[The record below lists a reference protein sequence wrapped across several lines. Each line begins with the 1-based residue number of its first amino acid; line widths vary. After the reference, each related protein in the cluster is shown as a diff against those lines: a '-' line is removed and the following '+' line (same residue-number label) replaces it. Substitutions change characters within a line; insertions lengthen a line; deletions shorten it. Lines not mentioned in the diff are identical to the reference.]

1 MKQDSLIKSESLR
14 KCISFLEELF
24 KEYGPLDFSV
34 RFWNGHVYGP
44 APGRPAAFSIVLNHP
59 GALRQM
65 FRPPSDRSLGE
76 SFIFRDFDLEGDMES
91 AFAVSDYF
99 ISRQWRIPKILR
111 HSLSLMRLP
120 KKISGLKKDLAAEIS
135 GQAHSPQRDRKAI
148 RYHYD
153 VSNDFF
159 KTFLDTR
166 LVYSCAYFSKPDE
179 SLDSAQVNKLD
190 YVCRKLRL
198 KPGEKLLD
206 IGCGWGTLLVHAAK
220 KFGAICTGI
229 TLSKNQAEYARQKIS
244 SEGVSNTCEAHIR
257 HYREQEGESVYDKIV
272 SIGMFEHVGEAKL
285 GEYFARAW
293 KLLKPGGV
301 FLNHGIA
308 QGIKYL
314 DSRDSFVDN
323 YVFPDGDLLPINKTL
338 AYAEQK
344 GFEIRDLESLREHYM
359 LTLRNWV
366 GRLEENRY
374 EAVLAAGD
382 VKYRTWK
389 LFMSG
394 SAHGFKTGK
403 LNVYQALLL
412 KPQDGPSALPL
423 TRADWY

>member
-1 MKQDSLIKSESLR
+1 
-14 KCISFLEELF
+14 
-24 KEYGPLDFSV
+24 
-34 RFWNGHVYGP
+34 
-44 APGRPAAFSIVLNHP
+44 
-59 GALRQM
+59 
-65 FRPPSDRSLGE
+65 
-76 SFIFRDFDLEGDMES
+76 
-91 AFAVSDYF
+91 
-99 ISRQWRIPKILR
+99 
-111 HSLSLMRLP
+111 LSLMRLP
-120 KKISGLKKDLAAEIS
+120 KKISRLKKDLAAEIS
-135 GQAHSPQRDRKAI
+135 GQAHSPESDRNAI

-153 VSNDFF
+153 VSNEFF
-159 KTFLDTR
+159 ITFLDTR
-166 LVYSCAYFSKPDE
+166 LIYSCAYFSKPDE
-179 SLDSAQVNKLD
+179 SLDSAQANKLD

-206 IGCGWGTLLVHAAK
+206 IGCGWGGLLVHAAK
-220 KFGAICTGI
+220 KYGASCTGI
-229 TLSKNQAEYARQKIS
+229 TLSKNQAEYARRKIS
-244 SEGVSNTCEAHIR
+244 SEGLSNTCEAHIR
-257 HYREQEGESVYDKIV
+257 DYREQVGESVYDKIV

-308 QGIKYL
+308 RGIKYL
-314 DSRDSFVDN
+314 ESRDSFVDN

-338 AYAEQK
+338 ACAEQK

-366 GRLEENRY
+366 GRLEENRVK
-374 EAVLAAGD
+374 AVLAAGD

-403 LNVYQALLL
+403 LNVYQALLF
-412 KPQDGPSALPL
+412 KPQGGPSALPL